1 MQETDWHGTSRP
13 KNFSPLSVENGPNK
27 ANHESACESA
37 CYGIAHSHLP
47 THNRAYSCLWAEKR

>member
-1 MQETDWHGTSRP
+1 MEETDWHGTSRP
-13 KNFSPLSVENGPNK
+13 KNFSPLSVGNGPNK

-47 THNRAYSCLWAEKR
+47 THNRAYSCLWAEKP